1 MNKDKKTTFIF
12 TGSAIEAQPLINSL
26 NELDIN
32 PIIRDDYQS
41 GILSGF
47 AAGVPGQIRMYIRNE
62 EIVIAKSIL
71 EAFEQNPE
79 D

>member
-1 MNKDKKTTFIF
+1 MNKNEKTTRIY

-32 PIIRDDYQS
+32 PIIRDDHQS

-47 AAGVPGQIRMYIRNE
+47 AAGVPGQVRMYIRNE
-62 EIVIAKSIL
+62 EITLAKDVL
-71 EAFEQNPE
+71 NAFEITVE
-79 D
+79 K